1 MPYCIHCGHEVGGKA
16 RFCRKCGKAQPGA
29 AEAAGG
35 QGGAQGGGL
44 SPRGASMLC
53 YVPWLGWIAAIY
65 VLVSDT
71 FRQNRTVR
79 FHAFQGLY
87 IFVAWMLAHWV
98 VGMWFQLIFDRGGF
112 GTIIELFLLGVWVF
126 MLIKTSNN
134 ERYEL
139 PLVGELAEKSL

>member
-1 MPYCIHCGHEVGGKA
+1 
-16 RFCRKCGKAQPGA
+16 
-29 AEAAGG
+29 
-35 QGGAQGGGL
+35 
-44 SPRGASMLC
+44 MLC

-71 FRQNRTVR
+71 FRNDRNVR

-98 VGMWFQLIFDRGGF
+98 LGMWFRLLSGHGDGLAS
-112 GTIIELFLLGVWVF
+112 IIELFLLCVWIW
-126 MLIKTSNN
+126 MLIKTSNG

-139 PLVGELAEKSL
+139 PLVGELAERSL

>member
-1 MPYCIHCGHEVGGKA
+1 MPYCIHCGHEVSTNA
-16 RFCRKCGKAQPGA
+16 RFCRKCGKQQPSGA
-29 AEAAGG
+29 AAP
-35 QGGAQGGGL
+35 QSSGL

-71 FRQNRTVR
+71 FRENRTVR

-87 IFVAWMLAHWV
+87 IFVGWMLAHWAL
-98 VGMWFQLIFDRGGF
+98 GLWFRLIFDSGEGL
-112 GTIIELFLLGVWVF
+112 GSLIELFLLCVWVF

>member
-1 MPYCIHCGHEVGGKA
+1 MTGLPYCIHCGHAVGGND
-16 RFCRKCGKAQPGA
+16 RFCRKCGKTQPGGPP
-29 AEAAGG
+29 AAGT
-35 QGGAQGGGL
+35 QGL

-53 YVPWLGWIAAIY
+53 YVPWLGWIAAVY

-71 FRQNRTVR
+71 FRGDRTVR

-98 VGMWFQLIFDRGGF
+98 LGLWMRLLSLHGQGI
-112 GTIIELFLLGVWVF
+112 TSIIEVFLLGVWVF

-134 ERYEL
+134 ERFEL
-139 PLVGELAEKSL
+139 PLVGELAERSL

>member
-1 MPYCIHCGHEVGGKA
+1 MPYCIHCGHEVGGNA
-16 RFCRKCGKAQPGA
+16 RFCRKCGKPQPGA
-29 AEAAGG
+29 AARAAAAN
-35 QGGAQGGGL
+35 GAGSGL

-65 VLVSDT
+65 VLVSDS
-71 FRQNRTVR
+71 FRGNRTVR

-87 IFVAWMLAHWV
+87 IFVGWMLSHWV
-98 VGMWFQLIFDRGGF
+98 LGLWLRLIFDRGHGLAS
-112 GTIIELFLLGVWVF
+112 IIELFLLCVWIW

>member
-1 MPYCIHCGHEVGGKA
+1 MPYCIHCGHEVSGA
-16 RFCRKCGKAQPGA
+16 DRFCRKCGKAQPGRPGA
-29 AEAAGG
+29 APTI
-35 QGGAQGGGL
+35 AQSL

-71 FRQNRTVR
+71 FRNDRNVR

-98 VGMWFQLIFDRGGF
+98 LGLWLRMFRFPGDGVATL
-112 GTIIELFLLGVWVF
+112 IELFLLGVWVF

-134 ERYEL
+134 QRFEL
-139 PLVGELAEKSL
+139 PLVGELAERSL

>member
-1 MPYCIHCGHEVGGKA
+1 MPYCTHCGHEVSGNA
-16 RFCRKCGKAQPGA
+16 RFCRKCGQAQPGA
-29 AEAAGG
+29 AKA
-35 QGGAQGGGL
+35 L
-44 SPRGASMLC
+44 STDGPRLSERGASMLC

-71 FRQNRTVR
+71 FRENRTVR

-87 IFVAWMLAHWV
+87 IFVGWMLAHWV
-98 VGMWFQLIFDRGGF
+98 LGMWFRLIFDRGEGLASV
-112 GTIIELFLLGVWVF
+112 IELFLLCVWIW

-139 PLVGELAEKSL
+139 PLVGELAEKSI

>member
-1 MPYCIHCGHEVGGKA
+1 MNGLPYCIHCGREVGGND
-16 RFCRKCGKAQPGA
+16 RFCRKCGKSQPGQQ
-29 AEAAGG
+29 AAGAAG
-35 QGGAQGGGL
+35 QGL

-71 FRQNRTVR
+71 FRNNRDVR

-98 VGMWFQLIFDRGGF
+98 LGLWLHILPVDGDGI
-112 GTIIELFLLGVWVF
+112 TSIIEVFLLCVWIF

-139 PLVGELAEKSL
+139 PLVGELAERSL